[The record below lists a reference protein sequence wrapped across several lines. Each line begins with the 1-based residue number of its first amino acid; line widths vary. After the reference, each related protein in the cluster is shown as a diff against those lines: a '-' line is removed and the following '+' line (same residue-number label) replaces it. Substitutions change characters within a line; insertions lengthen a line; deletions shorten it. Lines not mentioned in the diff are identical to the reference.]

1 MFHNFPDVQLTGL
14 YTKDQEKKIERIFT
28 LIELAPLLELMH
40 HLVGIQVMKT
50 HIFVGMLI
58 NIWMLFG
65 VIQFNKDSEL
75 VMHWVILRCVQ
86 KIVRHFYN
94 AYTAMDLKFE
104 VYAIDYIRMTSFYVL
119 YPLEYLYSLLLVVKT
134 IPVIR

>member
-1 MFHNFPDVQLTGL
+1 
-14 YTKDQEKKIERIFT
+14 
-28 LIELAPLLELMH
+28 
-40 HLVGIQVMKT
+40 MKT

>member
-1 MFHNFPDVQLTGL
+1 
-14 YTKDQEKKIERIFT
+14 
-28 LIELAPLLELMH
+28 MH

-50 HIFVGMLI
+50 HIFVGMLV
-58 NIWMLFG
+58 NIWILFG
-65 VIQFNKDSEL
+65 VINFNQESNH
-75 VMHWVILRCVQ
+75 VIHWVVLRCVQ

-119 YPLEYLYSLLLVVKT
+119 YPLEYIYSLILVVYTLPK
-134 IPVIR
+134 VK

>member
-1 MFHNFPDVQLTGL
+1 MLALQLNPKL
-14 YTKDQEKKIERIFT
+14 FEYSKDDKKIERIFT

-50 HIFVGMLI
+50 HIFVGMLV
-58 NIWMLFG
+58 NIWILFG
-65 VIQFNKDSEL
+65 VINFNQESNH
-75 VMHWVILRCVQ
+75 VIHWVVLRCVQ

-119 YPLEYLYSLLLVVKT
+119 YPLEYIYSLILVVYTLPK
-134 IPVIR
+134 VK